1 MLFLPSALH
10 YLPSPDL
17 WWLLAQGQYIW
28 THTSLPTTDVFSFT
42 AAGQTW
48 HNDQWLSSLIFYGLF
63 KVGGLNLLHV
73 FKWCMLTATWLL
85 LMSTGLSLRKTSEA
99 LSGEAFQC
107 LLWGLL
113 VLAFSHQE
121 SFFDVRA
128 YLFSYFFVALW
139 WRWALLGRPVAIWK
153 WLLSAALWANL
164 HAGVSVGVFLMGLC
178 WLTQRFFKLASPTL
192 KPSAQMGCECW
203 PLLALASLL
212 NSSGIYI
219 YIHLIRLMG
228 SHWGRYLNEWQ
239 PLWRDWETYGLFPLF
254 GAAVIALCAFRKLRD
269 WRLAVLATMLLVSFT
284 GWRHIVLFCWI
295 ALPLVVAIA
304 PTVASIKGRQISP
317 IWIKPIALLVAAFLL
332 FIRVDSHLFDSH
344 IGARLSLQEQVFPR
358 FAADFLQANRQ
369 LKFGT
374 RIYAMY
380 GYGGYLLWRLYP
392 DYQVFM
398 DGRAAQVYSI
408 ETYEDYLRAA
418 FDKNKMDEILD
429 RYQVD
434 LAVLQNARPDPD
446 HPKRQVEASR
456 SWLDGNPKWKLVYED
471 DLCCI
476 YARASVLTEATNLV
490 LVRPEN
496 PHNLVQ
502 SAIQMF
508 SQPENHAKVLAS
520 LNKALE
526 LQPDY
531 PQGLFALGVIQLR
544 DGNPDG
550 LSTLQ
555 RLLSLNRADASKDY
569 PGAHY
574 NLGIYWRRRDP
585 AKARAEFQAE
595 LLCNPGN
602 TAAQQALNELK

>member
-10 YLPSPDL
+10 SLPSPDL

-28 THTSLPTTDVFSFT
+28 THLSLPTTDVFSFT
-42 AAGQTW
+42 AVGQTW
-48 HNDQWLSSLIFYGLF
+48 HNDQWLSSLIFYALF
-63 KVGGLNLLHV
+63 QVGGLNLLHL
-73 FKWCMLTATWLL
+73 FKWLMLTATWLL
-85 LMSTGLSLRKTSEA
+85 LMSTGLSMRETKN
-99 LSGEAFQC
+99 SGEAQLAEVFQC
-107 LLWGLL
+107 LLWGLV

-139 WRWALLGRPVAIWK
+139 WRWTLLGRPVSTWK

-164 HAGVSVGVFLMGLC
+164 HAGVSVGVFLMGLS
-178 WLTQRFFKLASPTL
+178 WLTQRLLRHVSPTL
-192 KPSAQMGCECW
+192 RPSAQMGCECW
-203 PLLALASLL
+203 PLLGLASLL

-239 PLWRDWETYGLFPLF
+239 PLWRSWDTYGLFPLF
-254 GAAVIALCAFRKLRD
+254 GLAVVALCMVRKLRD
-269 WRLAVLATMLLVSFT
+269 WRLAVLVSMLLVSFT

-295 ALPLVVAIA
+295 SLPLVIAVA
-304 PTVASIKGRQISP
+304 PTIP
-317 IWIKPIALLVAAFLL
+317 IVSKLIKPLALLTSLMLL
-332 FIRVDSHLFDSH
+332 FFSVDSNLLDRH
-344 IGARLSLQEQVFPR
+344 IGARLSLQDQVFPR
-358 FAADFLQANRQ
+358 FGADFLQANRDAQ
-369 LKFGT
+369 LGQK
-374 RIYAMY
+374 IYSFY

-408 ETYEDYLRAA
+408 DTYEDYMRAA

-434 LAVLQNARPDPD
+434 LAMLRNVRQDPK
-446 HPKRQVEASR
+446 HAETPLEASR
-456 SWLDGNPKWKLVYED
+456 SWLDNNPKWTMIYED

-476 YARASVLTEATNLV
+476 YARSSVVNNKSNWI
-490 LVRPEN
+490 RPDN
-496 PHNLVQ
+496 PHNLLQ

-508 SQPENHAKVLAS
+508 SQPENHDKTLAC
-520 LNKALE
+520 LRKALE

-531 PQGLFALGVIQLR
+531 PQGLFTLGVIQLR

-550 LSTLQ
+550 LATLQ
-555 RLLSLNRADASKDY
+555 RLLSSTKADPRLDY
-569 PGAHY
+569 PGVHY
-574 NLGIYWRRRDP
+574 NLGIYWKRRDP
-585 AKARAEFQAE
+585 EKSKAEFLAE
-595 LLCNPGN
+595 LRCNPAN
-602 TAAQQALNELK
+602 TAAQTELNQLK